1 MDFLPGIGSYS
12 SRVHRIAVQ
21 AVLNCIKSGISDK
34 STQTGAFVGLGLGR
48 HGVPSAMKVGIGHQ
62 TRPRSSRAPRRS
74 EHKAPW
80 HRRSGPSS
88 PSLGPEGGFAQ
99 DFPRHRPPLCRTRR
113 FCPSPRPGRREQPVP
128 HLGNAHR
135 CQRTCRPLLTGAG
148 SPFLGARCPRRGA
161 GLAFLSA
168 PQPPTPEP
176 GGSGGGR
183 DGRGGGG
190 SPGPGLR
197 GGALR
202 ARPGPGAGSGGGALQ
217 RRKSVGAGRSREGPF
232 RPG

>member
-48 HGVPSAMKVGIGHQ
+48 HGVPSAMKVRIGHQ

-135 CQRTCRPLLTGAG
+135 CQRTCRPLLDRGGQPLPRRSLPAAWGRAG
-148 SPFLGARCPRRGA
+148 FSQRPPAPDPGAR
-161 GLAFLSA
+161 
-168 PQPPTPEP
+168 
-176 GGSGGGR
+176 
-183 DGRGGGG
+183 
-190 SPGPGLR
+190 GLR
-197 GGALR
+197 RWPGR
-202 ARPGPGAGSGGGALQ
+202 ARRRRFTRAWAPGGGAA
-217 RRKSVGAGRSREGPF
+217 SPAGAGRR
-232 RPG
+232 